1 MNVVIAWN
9 RSITIPPWNE
19 YYCPNPAALSRRN
32 RASVFHQAGGSPVGT
47 PAGATM
53 MLRQMVRDAMFTL
66 QVTGSLATAI
76 MVAAAPLARHAF
88 RR

>member
-1 MNVVIAWN
+1 
-9 RSITIPPWNE
+9 
-19 YYCPNPAALSRRN
+19 
-32 RASVFHQAGGSPVGT
+32 
-47 PAGATM
+47 M